1 MQVGNGTALPRA
13 VGHVALTVLAAVL
26 GHGAATVLAYLIAG
40 PSGSV
45 QTFVVVQGLVGLL
58 AVLVVTRW
66 RTGAGL
72 AAGLPALRWSGAPAL
87 AAFLVVPATW
97 VGRTLVGWQVVGV
110 PPVAALLDAVLWG
123 VAVALGL
130 LWATSQVALRE
141 RPLTPYG

>member
-1 MQVGNGTALPRA
+1 MVGTGVGLPRA
-13 VGHVALTVLAAVL
+13 VLHVAVTVVALVL
-26 GHGAATVLAYLIAG
+26 GHGAGTVLAYLISG

-45 QTFVVVQGLVGLL
+45 QTFVVVQSVVGLL

-72 AAGLPALRWSGAPAL
+72 AAGLPALPWSAGPAL
-87 AAFLVVPATW
+87 AAYLLVPAAW
-97 VGRTLVGWQVVGV
+97 PGRALLGWQLAGPGVVSW
-110 PPVAALLDAVLWG
+110 LLDLLLWA
-123 VAVALGL
+123 VAVGLGV